1 MQKSSLEYLSLLS
14 FLYLRHGRVTE
25 ATTILEGLT
34 AIAPTDSSA
43 RAMLAYAYL
52 QNRDFENCLEQLNR
66 MSRSKRSSS
75 ETLIRIRAL
84 HGLGR
89 REEARSLLAQL
100 KGRLRGTDGS

>member
-14 FLYLRHGRVTE
+14 FLYLRHGRTAE

-34 AIAPTDSSA
+34 VIAPTDSSI

-52 QNRDFENCLEQLNR
+52 LGHEYESCLEQLNR
-66 MSRSKRSSS
+66 MSRSKRSTS

-89 REEARSLLAQL
+89 REEARSLLTQL
-100 KGRLRGTDGS
+100 KGRLRGADGS